1 MKALLYLM
9 NRRKVSHALLK
20 EKKNTIR
27 QSSLQEELTGM
38 LSPDK
43 DAPAD

>member
-1 MKALLYLM
+1 MKALLLSDEQKEKY
-9 NRRKVSHALLK
+9 LLK